1 MVGSKKAYM
10 RYLSLLL
17 ASTCLF
23 ACHSRNTAE
32 KPKEIQL
39 QLSSLYNKDTVLL
52 VARHTA
58 GKNKDADKMFLDA
71 IDTYRNKKNPAG
83 GVALFKRS
91 ILLQPTGK
99 AYYELG
105 NALMD
110 QKEYLEATNAYTIA
124 ELMDYSPLY
133 KVMYNQACAYSQLD
147 YKDKAL
153 YYLTSAIEFGYSNL
167 KNIYNDPDL
176 KNVRVQYRWKFDA
189 TVKAA
194 FSGATDPEKLEW
206 NLFYHEFRQLEFP
219 LVLDMQYSDK
229 LGDQISYDY
238 ERYVAEMRDATFSRD
253 VGSEYY
259 YVGIVRSTDSVK
271 AVIYAEKDVMTYEN
285 ISPVYYMVSYNPY
298 GKLIDKLQIGGH
310 KILKDPFKVPT
321 VHENGNIQITLFQLV
336 YAKDPEEHG
345 LYDNRL
351 LESKELEK
359 EFYSLSDDGHF
370 VKQSALLGMR

>member
-1 MVGSKKAYM
+1 M

-17 ASTCLF
+17 ASICLF

-32 KPKEIQL
+32 KPRKIEL

-52 VARHTA
+52 VLKQAG
-58 GKNKDADKMFLDA
+58 GKNKDADKLFLEA
-71 IDTYRNKKNPAG
+71 IETYRNKKNPAG
-83 GVALFKRS
+83 GVALFKKA
-91 ILLQPTGK
+91 ILLQPSGK

-133 KVMYNQACAYSQLD
+133 KVMFNQACAYSRLGHAD
-147 YKDKAL
+147 EAL
-153 YYLTSAIEFGYSNL
+153 YYLTSAIEFGYSNY

-176 KNVRVQYRWKFDA
+176 ENARTTEKWKFDA
-189 TVKAA
+189 AVTKA
-194 FSGATDPEKLEW
+194 FSGANDPEKLEW
-206 NLFYHEFRQLEFP
+206 SLFYHEFKQLEFP
-219 LVLDMQYSDK
+219 LVLDMQYGDK
-229 LGDQISYDY
+229 LENLISYDY
-238 ERYVAEMRDATFSRD
+238 ERYVAEMRNASFSRD

-259 YVGIVRSTDSVK
+259 YVGVVRSSDSVK
-271 AVIYAEKDVMTYEN
+271 AVIYAERDVVSDEN
-285 ISPVYYMVSYNPY
+285 IPPVYYMVTYNAS

-310 KILKDPFKVPT
+310 EILKDPFKVPT
-321 VHENGNIQITLFQLV
+321 VQQNGNIQVTLFELV
-336 YAKDPEEHG
+336 YEKDPEKHG
-345 LYDNRL
+345 LYDNKL
-351 LESKELEK
+351 LQSKELEK

>member
-1 MVGSKKAYM
+1 M

-17 ASTCLF
+17 ASICLF

-32 KPKEIQL
+32 KPKKITL
-39 QLSSLYNKDTVLL
+39 QLSSLYSKDTVLL
-52 VARHTA
+52 VSKQTS
-58 GKNKDADKMFLDA
+58 GKNKDADKLFLEA

-83 GVALFKRS
+83 GVTLFKKA
-91 ILLQPTGK
+91 ILIQPSGK

-133 KVMYNQACAYSQLD
+133 KVMYNQACAYSRLGLGTE
-147 YKDKAL
+147 AL
-153 YYLTSAIEFGYSNL
+153 YYLTSAIEFGYSNY
-167 KNIYNDPDL
+167 KNIYSDPDL
-176 KNVRVQYRWKFDA
+176 ENVRTEYEFDA
-189 TVKAA
+189 TIKTA

-206 NLFYHEFRQLEFP
+206 NLFYHEFKQLELP
-219 LVLDMQYSDK
+219 LVLDMQYATR
-229 LGDQISYDY
+229 LENLISYDY
-238 ERYVAEMRDATFSRD
+238 ERYVAEMRGNPTFSRD

-259 YVGIVRSTDSVK
+259 YVGVVRSTDSVK
-271 AVIYAEKDVMTYEN
+271 AVIYAEKDGVSDEN
-285 ISPVYYMVSYNPY
+285 IPPVYYMVTYNPH
-298 GKLIDKLQIGGH
+298 GKLIDKLEIGGH
-310 KILKDPFKVPT
+310 KILKDPFKVPAIQQ
-321 VHENGNIQITLFQLV
+321 NGSVQVTLFQLV
-336 YAKDPEEHG
+336 YQKDPEEHG
-345 LYDNRL
+345 FYNNKL